1 MGITQRIWTNMI
13 SSTRLVTLELMSNFP
28 LNLDDLTHL
37 KLALQ
42 INGES
47 KIKNLKLT
55 VQPTPIC
62 NQETA
67 EIIGSLRSSLENLFV
82 TGMKYID
89 SVQTTLVQTLCEC
102 KKLQVLS
109 VMYRNRRDVVDLYN
123 HQDCYDLL
131 CELSYALSELKVLSI
146 EYGPLVDYNWQNR
159 YMLQISQYFK
169 SLVWVKIGQNRIKY
183 PFTPTYINDNVKC
196 TRFCLSWN
204 ANA

>member
-1 MGITQRIWTNMI
+1 MGTTKQKNMYKTRLLSILNASHNSLVSLNLHGVDISLFDDPNDDVFEESMFKTLNNLEVFWVVTPKRDYPITQRIWTNMI

-67 EIIGSLRSSLENLFV
+67 EIIGLLRSSLENLFV

-89 SVQTTLVQTLCEC
+89 IVQTTLVQT
-102 KKLQVLS
+102 
-109 VMYRNRRDVVDLYN
+109 
-123 HQDCYDLL
+123 
-131 CELSYALSELKVLSI
+131 
-146 EYGPLVDYNWQNR
+146 
-159 YMLQISQYFK
+159 
-169 SLVWVKIGQNRIKY
+169 
-183 PFTPTYINDNVKC
+183 
-196 TRFCLSWN
+196 
-204 ANA
+204 